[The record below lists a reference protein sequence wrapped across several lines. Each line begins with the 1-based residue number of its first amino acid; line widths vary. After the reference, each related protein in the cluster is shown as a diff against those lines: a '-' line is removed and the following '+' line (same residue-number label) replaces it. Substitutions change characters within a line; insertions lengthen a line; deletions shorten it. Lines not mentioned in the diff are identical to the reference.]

1 MVPRIYIERVE
12 MPTLTKSFID
22 NLVPNG
28 QDITYWDSEI
38 KGFGIRLRGST
49 KSYIL
54 MYRNQYGTKKRLTL
68 GTTGKLTPDEARK
81 KAKSVLADILLN
93 EKDPALDKSENRK
106 VINFSDLCDL
116 YILEGTSH
124 KKPSTILN
132 DKSRIECHLKPL
144 IGQLPIKAINVSV
157 VDKLKLDI
165 INGKTAKTSTTSKK
179 RGLSIVKGGQSIAKR
194 TLEMLSA
201 IMEFAITR
209 NYISSNPVKQIKKPK
224 TNKREV
230 FLTIDDI
237 KKLGKALNAAQEIQL
252 CNTTAINAIKLLTL
266 TGCRKD
272 EILSL
277 KWSYI
282 DFENQCFRFPDT
294 KTGAQIRAFG
304 LGAKHLL
311 QNIEQALPHNYN
323 KDSWVFPATRGNGY
337 FIGLLKTFNKIC
349 GLTTDYKNER
359 PEEEKKPFIS
369 KNICLHTLRHSFAS
383 VGADMNYN
391 ELTIAGLLGHKLGGV
406 TNRYS
411 HNVDKSLVYA
421 ADKISLRIEQA
432 LENKEPTSAKIVDI
446 AKGA

>member
-1 MVPRIYIERVE
+1 
-12 MPTLTKSFID
+12 MPILSKKIIDSLTPDGTDKTI
-22 NLVPNG
+22 
-28 QDITYWDSEI
+28 WDDEI
-38 KGFGIRLRGST
+38 KGFGVRLRGQSKT
-49 KSYIL
+49 WIL
-54 MYRNQYGTKKRLTL
+54 MYRNSFGIKKRLTI
-68 GTTGKLTPDEARK
+68 GSTNKFTPIEAKK
-81 KAKSVLADILLN
+81 KAREFLADILLN
-93 EKDPALDKSENRK
+93 GKDPALEKVETRK
-106 VINFSDLCDL
+106 IMNFSDLCDL
-116 YILEGTSH
+116 YLLEGTAH

-144 IGQLPIKAINVSV
+144 IGNLPIRAINVSV

-165 INGKTAKTSTTSKK
+165 INGKTAKTTPTGKK
-179 RGLSIVKGGQSIAKR
+179 RGLSVIKGGQSIAKR

-209 NYISSNPVKQIKKPK
+209 NYISANPVKQVKKPK

-230 FLTIDDI
+230 FLTIDDLRQ
-237 KKLGKALNAAQEIQL
+237 LGKALNAAEEIHL
-252 CNTTAINAIKLLTL
+252 CNTTAINAIKLLAL
-266 TGCRKD
+266 SGCRKD
-272 EILSL
+272 EVLSL
-277 KWSYI
+277 KWDYI

-311 QNIEQALPHNYN
+311 ENIRMEQNNYLN
-323 KDSWVFPATRGNGY
+323 TDWVFPATRGNGY
-337 FIGLLKTFNKIC
+337 FIGLLKAFNKIC
-349 GLTTDYKNER
+349 NIPTDYKNEK
-359 PEEEKKPFIS
+359 PEEEKKPFIT
-369 KNICLHTLRHSFAS
+369 KDICLHTLRHSFAS

-391 ELTIAGLLGHKLGGV
+391 ELTIAGLLGHKLGGI

-432 LENKEPTSAKIVDI
+432 LENQESTQAQIINI

>member
-1 MVPRIYIERVE
+1 
-12 MPTLTKSFID
+12 MPTLSKNFID
-22 NLVPNG
+22 SLIPDG
-28 QDITYWDSEI
+28 TDKTIWDDEI
-38 KGFGIRLRGST
+38 KGFGVRLRGKT
-49 KSYIL
+49 KTWIL
-54 MYRNQYGTKKRLTL
+54 MYRNSFGTKK
-68 GTTGKLTPDEARK
+68 KLTIGSTNKFTPVEAKK
-81 KAKSVLADILLN
+81 KAKEFLADILLN
-93 EKDPALDKSENRK
+93 GKDPALEKIETRK
-106 VINFSDLCDL
+106 IMNFSDLCDL
-116 YILEGTSH
+116 YLMEGTAH
-124 KKPSTILN
+124 KKPSTIIN

-144 IGQLPIKAINVSV
+144 IGHLPIKAINVSV

-165 INGKTAKTSTTSKK
+165 INGKTAKRTATDKK

-209 NYISSNPVKQIKKPK
+209 NYISVNPVKQVKKPK

-230 FLTIDDI
+230 FLTIEDL
-237 KKLGKALNAAQEIQL
+237 KQLGKALKAAEEIHL
-252 CNTTAINAIKLLTL
+252 CNTTAINAIKLLAL

-272 EILSL
+272 EVLSL
-277 KWSYI
+277 KWNYV
-282 DFENQCFRFPDT
+282 DFDNQCFRFPDT

-311 QNIEQALPHNYN
+311 ENLQLQQDDNSNDWA
-323 KDSWVFPATRGNGY
+323 FPATRGDGY
-337 FIGLLKTFNKIC
+337 LIGLLKAFNKIC
-349 GLTTDYKNER
+349 NLPTDYKNER
-359 PEEEKKPFIS
+359 PDEEKKPFIS
-369 KNICLHTLRHSFAS
+369 KDICLHTLRHSFAS

-411 HNVDKSLVYA
+411 HNVDKSLVFA

-432 LENKEPTSAKIVDI
+432 LENKEIAGAEVISI

>member
-1 MVPRIYIERVE
+1 MPILSKNYIDS
-12 MPTLTKSFID
+12 LTPDETDK
-22 NLVPNG
+22 
-28 QDITYWDSEI
+28 TYWDDEI
-38 KGFGIRLRGST
+38 TGLGVRLRGQSKT
-49 KSYIL
+49 WIL
-54 MYRNQYGTKKRLTL
+54 MYRNSYGIKKKLTIGSTKKF
-68 GTTGKLTPDEARK
+68 TPTEARK
-81 KAKSVLADILLN
+81 KAKEFLADILLN
-93 EKDPALDKSENRK
+93 DKDPALEKVETRK
-106 VINFSDLCDL
+106 VMSFSDLCDL
-116 YILEGTSH
+116 YLLEGTSH
-124 KKPSTILN
+124 KKPSTIAN
-132 DKSRIECHLKPL
+132 DKSRIECHIKPL

-157 VDKLKLDI
+157 IDKLKLDI
-165 INGKTAKTSTTSKK
+165 INGKTAKITPSSKK
-179 RGLSIVKGGQSIAKR
+179 RGLSVVKGGQSIAKR

-237 KKLGKALNAAQEIQL
+237 KELGKALNTAEELHL
-252 CNTTAINAIKLLTL
+252 CNTSAINAIKLLTL

-272 EILSL
+272 EVLSL
-277 KWSYI
+277 KWNYI

-311 QNIEQALPHNYN
+311 QTIEQTLPHNYD

-349 GLTTDYKNER
+349 SLTTDYKNEQT
-359 PEEEKKPFIS
+359 EEEKKPFIS

-411 HNVDKSLVYA
+411 HNVDKSLVFA
-421 ADKISLRIEQA
+421 ADKISLHIEQA
-432 LENKEPTSAKIVDI
+432 LENKETTKANVISI

>member
-1 MVPRIYIERVE
+1 
-12 MPTLTKSFID
+12 MPTLSKNFID
-22 NLVPNG
+22 SLTPDG
-28 QDITYWDSEI
+28 TDKTFWDDEIT
-38 KGFGIRLRGST
+38 GFGVRLRGQSKT
-49 KSYIL
+49 WIL
-54 MYRNQYGTKKRLTL
+54 MYRNSYGIKKKLTIGSTKKF
-68 GTTGKLTPDEARK
+68 TPVEAKK
-81 KAKSVLADILLN
+81 KAKEFLADIVLN
-93 EKDPALDKSENRK
+93 GKDPALEKIETRK
-106 VINFSDLCDL
+106 IMNFADLCDL

-124 KKPSTILN
+124 KKSSTILN

-144 IGQLPIKAINVSV
+144 IGHLPIKAINASV

-179 RGLSIVKGGQSIAKR
+179 RGLSIIKGGQSIAKR

-209 NYISSNPVKQIKKPK
+209 NYINSNPVKQVKKPK

-311 QNIEQALPHNYN
+311 QSIEQTLPHNYN

-337 FIGLLKTFNKIC
+337 FIGLLKAFNKIC
-349 GLTTDYKNER
+349 NLPTDYKNEQS
-359 PEEEKKPFIS
+359 EEEKKPFIS
-369 KNICLHTLRHSFAS
+369 KDICLHTLRHSFAS

-432 LENKEPTSAKIVDI
+432 LENKEVTKAEIISI

>member
-1 MVPRIYIERVE
+1 MPILSKNYIDS
-12 MPTLTKSFID
+12 LTPDGTDK
-22 NLVPNG
+22 
-28 QDITYWDSEI
+28 TYWDDEI
-38 KGFGIRLRGST
+38 TGFGVRLRGQSKT
-49 KSYIL
+49 WIL
-54 MYRNQYGTKKRLTL
+54 MYRNSYGTKK
-68 GTTGKLTPDEARK
+68 KLTIGSTKKFTPSEARK
-81 KAKSVLADILLN
+81 KAKEFLADILLN
-93 EKDPALDKSENRK
+93 DKDPALEK
-106 VINFSDLCDL
+106 VETRRIMSFSDLCDL
-116 YILEGTSH
+116 YLLEGTSH
-124 KKPSTILN
+124 KKPSTIAN
-132 DKSRIECHLKPL
+132 DKSRIECHIKPL

-157 VDKLKLDI
+157 IDKLKLDI
-165 INGKTAKTSTTSKK
+165 INGKTAKISPSEKK

-237 KKLGKALNAAQEIQL
+237 KELGKALRQAEDIHL

-272 EILSL
+272 EVLSL

-282 DFENQCFRFPDT
+282 DFDNQCFRFPDT

-311 QNIEQALPHNYN
+311 ENLELTLPHNYDKN
-323 KDSWVFPATRGNGY
+323 SWVFPATRGDGY
-337 FIGLLKTFNKIC
+337 FIGLLKAFNKIC
-349 GLTTDYKNER
+349 NLSPNNNSADNE
-359 PEEEKKPFIS
+359 KQPFIS
-369 KNICLHTLRHSFAS
+369 KDICLHTLRHSFAS

-411 HNVDKSLVYA
+411 HNVDKSLVFA
-421 ADKISLRIEQA
+421 ADKISLCIERA
-432 LENKEPTSAKIVDI
+432 LENKESEKAEVINI